1 MKNCRS
7 YLLILWVGLFAQAFG
22 QKGEATLDPAELYSR
37 ALVSTGND
45 VRLQRFFE
53 KARQG
58 MPVTFGVIGGSI
70 TQAARAS
77 TAENRYANRIAAW
90 LREQFPSTT
99 VKLVNAGI
107 GGTGSNYGCLR
118 SQTDLLTY
126 SPDLVIIE
134 FSVNDSALQE
144 KSMPTYEGLV
154 RQVLETPAAVLLLF
168 TMNSVSPDT
177 KNMENLLMPD
187 TKPVVMDGLVRGGN
201 VQYWHA
207 RIGRHYD
214 LPMISYRDAIWP
226 EIASGKVSWADFQA
240 DRVHPND
247 AGHKVMADLV
257 TTYLNNVFASFNSSR
272 PAPSIEESVLPPALI
287 SDRFARVEYKEAKD
301 LDPVRMNGWKRGVYR
316 DGSTIWIADRP
327 GSEISFSGTSAGV
340 QAVIQTVVKLG
351 GKAEFTVNS
360 GTPIIRSCQHDR
372 FSLPIVVNLLNS
384 DQEEPWTVTIKVLPS
399 DPGGDSTVRLRGLA
413 ELN

>member
-1 MKNCRS
+1 MKNCRL
-7 YLLILWVGLFAQAFG
+7 YLLILSVGLFAQAFG
-22 QKGEATLDPAELYSR
+22 QKVEAKLDPAVLYSR
-37 ALVSTGND
+37 ALVSKGNEG
-45 VRLQRFFE
+45 RLQSFFE

-58 MPVTFGVIGGSI
+58 LPVTFGVIGGSI
-70 TQAARAS
+70 TQNAKAS
-77 TAENRYANRIAAW
+77 TSENRYANRIAAW
-90 LREQFPSTT
+90 LRQQFPSTT

-118 SQTDLLTY
+118 SQNDLLTY

-144 KSMPTYEGLV
+144 KSLPTYEGLV

-168 TMNSVSPDT
+168 TMNSISPDT
-177 KNMENLLMPD
+177 ENMENLLMPG
-187 TKPVVMDGLVRGGN
+187 TKPVVMDGVVRGGN

-207 RIGRHYD
+207 QIGRHYD

-226 EIASGKVSWADFQA
+226 EMASGKVAWADFQA

-247 AGHKVMADLV
+247 AGHKVVAELI
-257 TTYLNNVFASFNSSR
+257 TSYLSNVFASFDALS
-272 PAPSIEESVLPPALI
+272 PAQSKGEQVLPPALI
-287 SDRFARVEYKEAKD
+287 SDRFVRVEYKEAKD
-301 LDPVRMNGWKRGVYR
+301 LEPVHMNGWTRGVYR
-316 DGSTIWIADRP
+316 DGSTIWTADRP

-384 DQEEPWTVTIKVLPS
+384 DQEEPWTVTIKVLPPDQGS
-399 DPGGDSTVRLRGLA
+399 DSTVRLRGLA